1 MLKFLTKETD
11 SEMQVV
17 DAERE
22 KNKEAAGS
30 SVIEFTEER
39 NQHKRPFTIQSCI
52 EKDKKIVERDFCQLT
67 EVPKRSAMFPFRK
80 THNKPLEPE
89 NIIFES
95 SFTRGSSFKSFGP
108 IMPSPVKPKHK

>member
-17 DAERE
+17 EAERQ

-30 SVIEFTEER
+30 SVIEFTEDR
-39 NQHKRPFTIQSCI
+39 NQHKKPFTIQSCI
-52 EKDKKIVERDFCQLT
+52 EKDKKNTERDFCQLT
-67 EVPKRSAMFPFRK
+67 EVPKRSGLLPFRK
-80 THNKPLEPE
+80 ALNKPLEPE

-108 IMPSPVKPKHK
+108 TFPSPVKSRHK